1 MKTWLNWTLA
11 GALALTGCSTAQ
23 TRQGSTTPAPPEPAP
38 PPTTTMLPKGT
49 ELRVQLVDTLGPEH
63 SKIGDRF
70 RVTVLDTLFTP
81 SRQVVIPAG
90 ATITGLITG
99 VDDSDHPGDQ
109 AYIRLNLIRLTVG
122 KANYPFAA
130 EIVGTQLQTQGT
142 SGDFENVA
150 IDAAAGVLGAVLSG
164 DLKKAA
170 EAAGMGTGAG
180 SIISLGSSG
189 REEILPAGTR
199 FRIRTAAQISLER

>member
-1 MKTWLNWTLA
+1 MKTWLNLTLA
-11 GALALTGCSTAQ
+11 GALAVAGCSTAQ
-23 TRQGSTTPAPPEPAP
+23 TRQGSTTPAPPQPAP
-38 PPTTTMLPKGT
+38 PPTTTMVPKGT
-49 ELRVQLVDTLGPEH
+49 ELRVQLADTLSSKR

-70 RVTVLDTLFTP
+70 AVTVLDTLFTP

-90 ATITGLITG
+90 ANITGLVTG

-122 KANYPFAA
+122 KGNFPFAA

-142 SGDFENVA
+142 SGGFKDVA
-150 IDAAAGVLGAVLSG
+150 VDAVAGVLGAVLSG

-170 EAAGMGTGAG
+170 EAAQMGTGAG
-180 SIISLGSSG
+180 TIISLGSSG

-199 FRIRTAAQISLER
+199 FRIRTAANISLEK